1 MNMGNKG
8 NVSRHYGQTKKR
20 RRRLVAEKN
29 LRTKETTFK
38 HVTLDDLRLSLT
50 ERRAQHEQRHPKDD
64 GIAKDKTKRVPHVEI
79 REWEREE

>member
-29 LRTKETTFK
+29 PRTKETTFQY
-38 HVTLDDLRLSLT
+38 VTLDDVRLSLT
-50 ERRAQHEQRHPKDD
+50 ERRAQHKQRHPKDD
-64 GIAKDKTKRVPHVEI
+64 GIAKNRTKRVPHVEI